1 VDLLRTPKNISF
13 LGGLIQREIIYR
25 IGAHQPEVLSN
36 KLLMLIG
43 GGVLDS
49 RHSRK
54 AGCRESYRQSGRSP
68 DRFDGDR
75 LTGSYDR

>member
-1 VDLLRTPKNISF
+1 MLRTPKDIPF

-36 KLLMLIG
+36 KLLVLIG

-54 AGCRESYRQSGRSP
+54 AGCSESYRQAAEALIDTIA
-68 DRFDGDR
+68 DR
-75 LTGSYDR
+75 